1 MRTIPRLW
9 LVAAICAS
17 LFHWVGAQAR
27 ERTLHIPL
35 PPHRDAIGTHVAPPN
50 RSDPAIDTHVD
61 TVTLSDPVRVQ
72 RAGLEYFE
80 VRGIIEGVGWGG
92 NNGLNLESHYT
103 YKFPYVLRIP
113 VDWNGTLVVFRH
125 GSAGLLVWK
134 RAEVTLGSR
143 NIGRYFHEY
152 GDRLVS
158 DVALHPARR
167 WAFFSVN
174 YTPFAIDGRLS
185 TYLLPG
191 TDDDNDGRV
200 DEDPAQDDDRD
211 GLEDEDDRD
220 RVDNDLDGLVDED
233 PAVDDDR
240 DGVVNEDPGRT
251 PVHAQ
256 TDPTIARDT
265 TLAAWR
271 LLEVIT
277 TRSPSVTLGV
287 GHSAGAS
294 MNTQTNTGMTPGGRA
309 SGRRYRFG
317 DNFVDAYNPD
327 SGMIFDGFVAFGG
340 GGMGSGMGAI
350 PIDPALGISAPT
362 LFLQGEGD
370 QASMGAVYQV
380 REMMDRGLSASSLA
394 RIYMVRNVPHI
405 DSDFVR
411 GEPCGAVECTPPE
424 QQPFFRAGGD
434 RWKPMA
440 AALLDALRRW
450 VVQGN
455 PPPPSIISG
464 EPVDLNGDGVIDS
477 LRFPQST
484 RPGPSFS
491 FAFPYVD
498 DPTLDQAMGP
508 PATNLQNNVAV
519 SGMWASVQQALR
531 AETDSVLL
539 PETACRRGR
548 FSIVRA
554 GPTGINFVPFDQQT
568 FTSRWGPAA
577 AHQSCRVQTV
587 DALIAKGLYD
597 PTVVTIDVMPDE
609 FPNRLDS
616 RDSGLVPVA
625 IFTTRGFDATHV
637 NVATLTLGGARRS
650 RGEEGQVK
658 DVNGDGRADLVVSF
672 PARDVRPTRPGDIV
686 VELEGRTWSGLPFSG
701 TDLADFVN

>member
-1 MRTIPRLW
+1 MRTITRFCL
-9 LVAAICAS
+9 LAVVCAWP
-17 LFHWVGAQAR
+17 LQFVGAQAR

-35 PPHRDAIGTHVAPPN
+35 PPHRDAIGTHVAPQN

-80 VRGIIEGVGWGG
+80 VRGTVEGVGWGG
-92 NNGLNLESHYT
+92 NNGINLESHYT
-103 YKFPYVLRIP
+103 YKFPYVLRVP
-113 VDWNGTLVVFRH
+113 VNWNGTLVVFRH
-125 GSAGLLVWK
+125 GSAGMLVWK

-143 NIGRYFHEY
+143 NVGRTFHEY
-152 GDRLVS
+152 ADRLIS
-158 DVALHPARR
+158 DVALHPARG
-167 WAFFSVN
+167 WAYFSVN
-174 YTPFAIDGRLS
+174 YTPFAVDGKLT

-211 GLEDEDDRD
+211 GLEDEDERD
-220 RVDNDLDGLVDED
+220 GVDNDLDGLVDED
-233 PAVDDDR
+233 PSVDDDR
-240 DGVVNEDPGRT
+240 DGRVNEDPGRT

-265 TLAAWR
+265 TLAAWH
-271 LLEVIT
+271 LLKVIT
-277 TRSPSVTLGV
+277 ARSPSVTLGV

-294 MNTQTNTGMTPGGRA
+294 MNTQMNTGMVPGGRA

-317 DNFVDAYNPD
+317 DNFVEAYNPD
-327 SGMIFDGFVAFGG
+327 SGTIFDGFVAFGG
-340 GGMGSGMGAI
+340 GGMGSGLGAI
-350 PIDPALGISAPT
+350 PIDPTLGISAPT

-370 QASMGAVYQV
+370 MASMGAVHQV

-411 GEPCGAVECTPPE
+411 GEACGIDCTPPA

-450 VVQGN
+450 VVDGN
-455 PPPPSIISG
+455 PPPQSILSG
-464 EPVDLNGDGVIDS
+464 APLDLNGDGAVDS
-477 LRFPQST
+477 LRFPQSGSPS
-484 RPGPSFS
+484 PGFS
-491 FAFPYVD
+491 LAFPYVD
-498 DPTLDQAMGP
+498 DPSLDQASGP
-508 PATNLQNNVAV
+508 PPTSLQNNVTLSSLWV
-519 SGMWASVQQALR
+519 SVQQALS
-531 AETDSVLL
+531 AQVDSVFL

-548 FSIVRA
+548 SSIVRS
-554 GPTGINFVPFDQQT
+554 GPTGVAFVPFDQPT
-568 FTSRWGPAA
+568 FLARWGSFAA
-577 AHQSCRVQTV
+577 YQTCRVQTV
-587 DALIAKGLYD
+587 DALVAKGLYD
-597 PTVVTIDVMPDE
+597 PTVVTIDVRPDQ
-609 FPNRLDS
+609 FPNRIDS

-625 IFTTRGFDATHV
+625 IFTTRGFDATHI
-637 NVATLTLGGARRS
+637 NVASLKLGEASRS
-650 RGEEGQVK
+650 RGDEAEVQ
-658 DVNGDGRADLVVSF
+658 DVNGDGRPDIVVSF
-672 PARDVRPTRPGDIV
+672 PARDVRPTRPGDII